1 MITRLDFLKE
11 NVSQLKV
18 CVVHGKMKSRALD
31 DAMSAFYDREFDILV
46 ATSIIES
53 GLDIPSVN
61 TLIVYRAEMFGL
73 AQLHQL
79 RGRIVRGNLQ
89 GNCVLI
95 YSDNLSESTLTRL
108 SILKSSENDFEI
120 EKSNIVTMSDASYAL
135 QNYYKFMVDH
145 IGSADQNL
153 ADDVKIQ
160 NYGQDVSDE
169 EHEMANEEV
178 KALFEKYIE
187 KLTES
192 NKEAI
197 QVEEDRELTE
207 EELDTLPCSDTKH

>member
-1 MITRLDFLKE
+1 
-11 NVSQLKV
+11 
-18 CVVHGKMKSRALD
+18 
-31 DAMSAFYDREFDILV
+31 
-46 ATSIIES
+46 
-53 GLDIPSVN
+53 
-61 TLIVYRAEMFGL
+61 
-73 AQLHQL
+73 
-79 RGRIVRGNLQ
+79 
-89 GNCVLI
+89 
-95 YSDNLSESTLTRL
+95 
-108 SILKSSENDFEI
+108 
-120 EKSNIVTMSDASYAL
+120 MSDASYAL
-135 QNYYKFMVDH
+135 NNYYKFMVDH

-178 KALFEKYIE
+178 RALFEKYIE